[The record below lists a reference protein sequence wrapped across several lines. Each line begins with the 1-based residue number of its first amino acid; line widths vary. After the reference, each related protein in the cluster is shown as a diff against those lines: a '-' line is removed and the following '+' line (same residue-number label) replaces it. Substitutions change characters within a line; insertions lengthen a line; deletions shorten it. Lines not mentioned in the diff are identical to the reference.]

1 MDMWTPSGQ
10 KTRILYYKHCS
21 VWGTCTVT
29 QQCTP
34 RMMLV
39 EYEISGSW
47 CFKINIFDCDYLSLD
62 ISFIY
67 FRLIFYMKHARGK
80 KILELYNMVQ
90 RFSIT
95 SHFDLQKGDNSK
107 FSASIFRI
115 FYAIDPV
122 NKSQLSWS
130 RSRSRKCTSTV
141 REWATYT
148 LLM

>member
-1 MDMWTPSGQ
+1 MKHKQSGQ
-10 KTRILYYKHCS
+10 KTHIPYYKHGS
-21 VWGTCTVT
+21 VWDTYTVT

-34 RMMLV
+34 RMVSV
-39 EYEISGSW
+39 EYENSGSKGL
-47 CFKINIFDCDYLSLD
+47 KIDIFDCDYLSLD

-67 FRLIFYMKHARGK
+67 FQLIFFMKHARGK
-80 KILELYNMVQ
+80 KILELYDMVQ
-90 RFSIT
+90 FSIT

-122 NKSQLSWS
+122 GKSQLSWKY
-130 RSRSRKCTSTV
+130 RKCTSIV